1 MCIVLGKC
9 VVYVCRGVCGV
20 ELCGVC
26 GVELCGV
33 CVVGL
38 CGVCVYWC
46 VWSGVGLSAS
56 LFVP

>member
-26 GVELCGV
+26 VVELCGVCVSWCMCGVELCGV
-33 CVVGL
+33 CV
-38 CGVCVYWC
+38 
-46 VWSGVGLSAS
+46 
-56 LFVP
+56 

>member
-33 CVVGL
+33 CVMVH
-38 CGVCVYWC
+38 
-46 VWSGVGLSAS
+46 VWSGV
-56 LFVP
+56 VWCMCVVMCV